1 MFNYFHL
8 LFLKIFIYA
17 FTIIFHGWL
26 LSRSLLNT
34 RYALAL
40 LLMIPIVA
48 VSIKLWK
55 LLSVSIIKVGT
66 NDLGLEFKTFLGTH
80 SYRNDE
86 ISIKRRE
93 IKTKDGKKF
102 LVQPSKSDDLIKQ
115 LELNG

>member
-34 RYALAL
+34 RYVLAL
-40 LLMIPIVA
+40 LLMIPIIA

-55 LLSVSIIKVGT
+55 LLSASIINVRT
-66 NDLGLEFKTFLGTH
+66 NDLGLEFKTILGTH

-86 ISIKRRE
+86 ISIKKRE
-93 IKTKDGKKF
+93 IRTSDGKRF

-115 LELNG
+115 LEING